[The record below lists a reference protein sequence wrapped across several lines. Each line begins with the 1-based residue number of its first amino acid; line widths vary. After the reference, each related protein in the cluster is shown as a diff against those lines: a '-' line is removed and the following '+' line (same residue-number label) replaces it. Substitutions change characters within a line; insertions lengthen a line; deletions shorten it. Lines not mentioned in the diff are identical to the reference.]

1 MASIS
6 ATGYAQQQGLDEII
20 VTAERRETALQE
32 TPISI
37 AAFNAE
43 TMELKGVEDIQD
55 IADLTPNLDIKGSRG
70 NGEIPA
76 YTIHGLTGGGTTG
89 ERSVGMYID
98 GVYVP
103 RSTGSYMSVLDI
115 ERVEVLRGPQGT
127 LFGRNSTGG
136 AIRVFTQQPGPDLEG
151 SLRLTAGDY
160 GRADVSAMVKS
171 SAIRVVSA
179 QAVR

>member
-1 MASIS
+1 MDRFSRRSTLSTAVAAVVASVS
-6 ATGYAQQQGLDEII
+6 GTGYAQQGLEEIL

-43 TMELKGVEDIQD
+43 TMELKGVENLQD

-70 NGEIPA
+70 SGDTSPTYMIR
-76 YTIHGLTGGGTTG
+76 GLTGGGATG

-103 RSTGSYMSVLDI
+103 RSTGPYMSVLDI
-115 ERVEVLRGPQGT
+115 ERIEVLRGPQGT

-136 AIRVFTQQPGPDLEG
+136 AIRVFTKQPGPDLEG
-151 SLRLTAGDY
+151 ISKAHGGRL
-160 GRADVSAMVKS
+160 
-171 SAIRVVSA
+171 
-179 QAVR
+179 